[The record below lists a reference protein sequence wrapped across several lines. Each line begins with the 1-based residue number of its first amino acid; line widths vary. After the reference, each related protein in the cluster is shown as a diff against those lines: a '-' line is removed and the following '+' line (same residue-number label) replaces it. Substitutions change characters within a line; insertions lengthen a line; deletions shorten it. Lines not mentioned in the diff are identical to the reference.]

1 MFDLPFVW
9 FNPKILFVVFATI
22 SRSHKINRI
31 LNCNQYVN
39 IDMTPLINI
48 VVSMM
53 TLNIYFYI
61 WFYFFFSCFRP
72 PKDLPIYSSIV
83 ANHILSFPLAL
94 LSSLSYSSSS
104 VSLLVSHNIFVIK
117 ILIIN
122 LYHIIIPLTAAHKK
136 WISATVFPFSCFLLF
151 LFAFC
156 TGVEEWEGSA
166 CARSAMT
173 KVNFNRETQNPNW
186 KCVKLRDGKKKKIHL
201 VDCRAKFFH
210 ESFSLS
216 SFVFLSRSLGS
227 RSDETWNMS
236 WK

>member
-39 IDMTPLINI
+39 IDMTPFINI

-61 WFYFFFSCFRP
+61 CFLFLLCFRP
-72 PKDLPIYSSIV
+72 PKELPIYSSIV
-83 ANHILSFPLAL
+83 ANHILSFSLAL
-94 LSSLSYSSSS
+94 LSSLSYFPSF
-104 VSLLVSHNIFVIK
+104 VSLLVSHNILVTK

-136 WISATVFPFSCFLLF
+136 WISATLFPFSCFF
-151 LFAFC
+151 LFPFFFFLLLHGYGGMRRFRLC
-156 TGVEEWEGSA
+156 T
-166 CARSAMT
+166 
-173 KVNFNRETQNPNW
+173 
-186 KCVKLRDGKKKKIHL
+186 
-201 VDCRAKFFH
+201 
-210 ESFSLS
+210 
-216 SFVFLSRSLGS
+216 
-227 RSDETWNMS
+227 
-236 WK
+236 